1 MHGHEI
7 PSTTSTTE
15 ITTKTTTATMTTT
28 KNQMETT
35 TREGYSSTTSPPS
48 DSKTFIIVIVVV
60 IVVIFIATFIVLLL
74 CLSLCCKKSEKVQ
87 TVKMATARSTD
98 SYMIADR
105 GKPKIEASPTYED
118 IQTQVT
124 YATDLQVK
132 KYVSSTNI
140 GEGTTVVGKQT
151 VNDTM
156 DDKRMSTKVE
166 ERSKGESTF
175 E

>member
-1 MHGHEI
+1 
-7 PSTTSTTE
+7 
-15 ITTKTTTATMTTT
+15 
-28 KNQMETT
+28 
-35 TREGYSSTTSPPS
+35 
-48 DSKTFIIVIVVV
+48 
-60 IVVIFIATFIVLLL
+60 
-74 CLSLCCKKSEKVQ
+74 
-87 TVKMATARSTD
+87 MATARSTD

-105 GKPKIEASPTYED
+105 SKPKIEASPTYD
-118 IQTQVT
+118 DTPTQVT

-140 GEGTTVVGKQT
+140 DEGTTVVGKQT

-156 DDKRMSTKVE
+156 DDKRMSNKDE

>member
-1 MHGHEI
+1 
-7 PSTTSTTE
+7 
-15 ITTKTTTATMTTT
+15 
-28 KNQMETT
+28 
-35 TREGYSSTTSPPS
+35 
-48 DSKTFIIVIVVV
+48 
-60 IVVIFIATFIVLLL
+60 
-74 CLSLCCKKSEKVQ
+74 
-87 TVKMATARSTD
+87 MATARSTD

-105 GKPKIEASPTYED
+105 GNRGKPKIEAKEDTYDDTPTK
-118 IQTQVT
+118 VT

-151 VNDTM
+151 VNDRM